1 MFVGQFYHN
10 LDEKSRLTIPA
21 TFREFFSAG
30 GGAYLMRGFDQ
41 NLNLLTFASFRVIS
55 ERINR
60 MSLTDPNA
68 RQLRRLIYSD
78 AASVEFDK
86 TGRILIPQ
94 FLREAADINDEAVIV
109 GAGIYVEIWSPKLW
123 TAQRDQLKDVK
134 VTAEQ
139 FAVFDLPAE

>member
-1 MFVGQFYHN
+1 
-10 LDEKSRLTIPA
+10 
-21 TFREFFSAG
+21 
-30 GGAYLMRGFDQ
+30 MRGFDQ

-123 TAQRDQLKDVK
+123 TAQRDQLNDVK